1 MLFLESYEVI
11 TITLLYIVK
20 TDLELIQELKD
31 NNWKSFSE
39 IRLNLL
45 EDYMLEDNLLL
56 FRGKLYI

>member
-20 TDLELIQELKD
+20 TDLELIQEFKD